1 MMSVSFSASAQYLRG
16 DVDEDGNVRIEDVTT
31 LIDYLLTGV
40 WPGEEDTPQT
50 KIITV
55 NGVSFTMVEVK
66 GGTFMMGATDEQGAD
81 ADEYEY
87 PVHQVTLSSYYIAQT
102 EVTRDLWQAVM
113 GDSYSGDMTCP
124 VTLVSWRECQ
134 EFITALNVMTGL
146 NFRMPTEAEWEF
158 AARGG
163 NKSKGY
169 KYSGSNRITDVAWY
183 NGNNSGSVHPVA
195 TKGPNELGLYDMSGN
210 VREWCADIS
219 GDYSDEAQV
228 DPLGPD
234 EGGYWRILRGG
245 AFNEGAKKCRV
256 SYRTD
261 FDSGNINGNIGMRLA
276 L

>member
-50 KIITV
+50 KTITV
-55 NGVSFTMVEVK
+55 NGVSFTMVVVEGSTFTM
-66 GGTFMMGATDEQGAD
+66 GGTDEQGDD
-81 ADEYEY
+81 AYEDEY

-102 EVTRDLWQAVM
+102 EVTKELWQAVL
-113 GDSYSGDMTCP
+113 GGSFSGDMNCP
-124 VTLVSWRECQ
+124 VAGVNWTRCQ
-134 EFITALNVMTGL
+134 EFITTLNAMTGL

-183 NGNNSGSVHPVA
+183 SGNNTGSLHPVA

-210 VREWCADIS
+210 ASEWCADVR
-219 GDYSDEAQV
+219 GDYNEGAQT
-228 DPLGPD
+228 DPLGP
-234 EGGYWRILRGG
+234 ETGYYRIFRGG
-245 AFNEGAKKCRV
+245 CYEDGAKSCRV
-256 SYRTD
+256 SYR
-261 FDSGNINGNIGMRLA
+261 DSYPYEGSKRGLGLRLV